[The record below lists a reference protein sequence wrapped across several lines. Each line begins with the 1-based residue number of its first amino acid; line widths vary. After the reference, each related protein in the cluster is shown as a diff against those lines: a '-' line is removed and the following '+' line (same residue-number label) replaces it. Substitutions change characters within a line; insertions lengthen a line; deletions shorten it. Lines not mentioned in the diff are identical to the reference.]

1 MARARDKATDEISK
15 KAGVGKRQAWRI
27 RKKLFSGLGEL
38 TEEDLALIAQFE
50 PKDKA
55 KILKLIT
62 ECEYKQEQLAIL
74 KRQHVAHSEMMTV
87 GIKLGSMLSEFAGSC
102 IGNWP
107 SDFAGCT
114 EIQIREKAT
123 KYWDSFL
130 SEFRAAVKR
139 I

>member
-1 MARARDKATDEISK
+1 MHPRDKATDEISK
-15 KAGVGKRQAWRI
+15 KLGVTKRHAR
-27 RKKLFSGLGEL
+27 RVRDKLLNEAKSD
-38 TEEDLALIAQFE
+38 EELIAFLSPIE
-50 PKDKA
+50 RE
-55 KILKLIT
+55 KLRKLT
-62 ECEYKQEQLAIL
+62 VERELKQEQLAIL
-74 KRQHVAHSEMMTV
+74 KRQHVSHGEMMTT

-123 KYWDSFL
+123 KYFDAFL
-130 SEFRAAVKR
+130 AEFRAAVKR

>member
-1 MARARDKATDEISK
+1 M
-15 KAGVGKRQAWRI
+15 
-27 RKKLFSGLGEL
+27 
-38 TEEDLALIAQFE
+38 
-50 PKDKA
+50 
-55 KILKLIT
+55 
-62 ECEYKQEQLAIL
+62 
-74 KRQHVAHSEMMTV
+74 

-114 EIQIREKAT
+114 EIQIREKTT
-123 KYWDSFL
+123 KYWDSFI

>member
-1 MARARDKATDEISK
+1 MADGMTESDQDLIDKLDPIEK
-15 KAGVGKRQAWRI
+15 EKL
-27 RKKLFSGLGEL
+27 RKLTVEREL
-38 TEEDLALIAQFE
+38 
-50 PKDKA
+50 
-55 KILKLIT
+55 
-62 ECEYKQEQLAIL
+62 KQEQLRIL
-74 KRQHVAHSEMMTV
+74 TRVHVPNSEMLNI

-123 KYWDSFL
+123 KQWDDFL
-130 SEFRAAVKR
+130 AEFRSVVKR

>member
-1 MARARDKATDEISK
+1 
-15 KAGVGKRQAWRI
+15 
-27 RKKLFSGLGEL
+27 
-38 TEEDLALIAQFE
+38 
-50 PKDKA
+50 
-55 KILKLIT
+55 
-62 ECEYKQEQLAIL
+62 L
-74 KRQHVAHSEMMTV
+74 KRQHVSRDVMIGA

-123 KYWDSFL
+123 KYWDAFL
-130 SEFRAAVKR
+130 ADFRGSIKR